1 MKDNICIVIEGQ
13 EDLTKNAYNIVSY
26 ISGQFQKEYA
36 ITVICLGGCKK
47 QEIEKLKRL
56 GISELIIVELND
68 VLSCEFQNKSIVDFI
83 ENELKRCKSSLAI
96 FMATSN
102 GRMLAARLAIRF
114 SCGLVAECVNIRK
127 GDDEVFI
134 FQRAA
139 LSGSVIAEIA
149 CVNSAIQMCTVKNF
163 TDPIVH
169 VENNDS
175 CAVNVVKHK
184 LIDES
189 SIEVEEIETIEKK
202 HDNILEDSRVI
213 LGLGSGIKKGELT
226 KRINYIA
233 AKLGASIGYTR
244 GFVEING
251 GNQSMQIGQ
260 SGKIVSPKLY
270 IAFGISGATQHLVGI
285 NNSKC
290 IISINKDKDA
300 PIHMYSDYII
310 IEDAERIINLMYD
323 IVKKINE

>member
-26 ISGQFQKEYA
+26 ISGQFQKEYT

-68 VLSCEFQNKSIVDFI
+68 VLSCKFQNKSIVDFI
-83 ENELKRCKSSLAI
+83 ENELKRRKSSLAI

-163 TDPIVH
+163 TDPIVY

-175 CAVNVVKHK
+175 CTVNVVKHK

-251 GNQSMQIGQ
+251 ENQSMQIGQ

-290 IISINKDKDA
+290 IISINKDKDS

>member
-290 IISINKDKDA
+290 IISVSYTHLRAHEKL
-300 PIHMYSDYII
+300 SDHRWA
-310 IEDAERIINLMYD
+310 EDH
-323 IVKKINE
+323 

>member
-1 MKDNICIVIEGQ
+1 M
-13 EDLTKNAYNIVSY
+13 SY
-26 ISGQFQKEYA
+26 ISGQFQKEYT

-68 VLSCEFQNKSIVDFI
+68 VLSCKFQNKSIVDFI
-83 ENELKRCKSSLAI
+83 ENELKRRKSSLAI

-163 TDPIVH
+163 TDPIVY

-175 CAVNVVKHK
+175 CTVNVVKHK

-251 GNQSMQIGQ
+251 ENQSMQIGQ

-290 IISINKDKDA
+290 IISINKDKDS